1 MVQAREDSTMRTR
14 GIKVIDPTVEA
25 ELLEWLIVPARE
37 CPDETSEQRIIAS
50 HFRVPHSSWGT
61 LRAFVRPVQIRRSRR
76 RVLFCQRSGI
86 DL

>member
-1 MVQAREDSTMRTR
+1 MRTQ
-14 GIKVIDPTVEA
+14 GIKVIDPTLET

-50 HFRVPHSSWGT
+50 HFRVPHNSWGM

-76 RVLFCQRSGI
+76 RVFFCQRSGI